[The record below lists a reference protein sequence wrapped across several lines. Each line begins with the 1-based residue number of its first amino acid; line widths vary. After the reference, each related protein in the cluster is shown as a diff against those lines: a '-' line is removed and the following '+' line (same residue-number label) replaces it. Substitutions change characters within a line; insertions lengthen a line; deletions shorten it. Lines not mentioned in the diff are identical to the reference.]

1 MNIRSWFGYKKTRA
15 MDQVDRLIAG
25 GLTSTEQKDARREI
39 ADQFESLFDQMQ
51 EFADETEKLTNDIR
65 RDNEL
70 IKMLCGRKEE
80 A

>member
-1 MNIRSWFGYKKTRA
+1 MNIRSWFGCKKSRA

-39 ADQFESLFDQMQ
+39 AGQFESLLDEMQ
-51 EFADETEKLTNDIR
+51 RFSDEMDKLEADIR
-65 RDNEL
+65 RDNE
-70 IKMLCGRKEE
+70 IIVMLCKKE